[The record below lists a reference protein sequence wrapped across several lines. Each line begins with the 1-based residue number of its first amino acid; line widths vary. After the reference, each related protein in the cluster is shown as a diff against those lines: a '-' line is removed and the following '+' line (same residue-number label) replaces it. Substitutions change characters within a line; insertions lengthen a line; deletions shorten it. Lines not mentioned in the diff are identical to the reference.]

1 MTIHPPK
8 ENHVTNADVRRVLEQ
23 IDYLEEAW
31 PQLVTLGIGASTTR
45 RRLPAGR
52 RRSDAALERVDRE
65 ARIEAEERSQ
75 PGWVPAISHPSV
87 PVDVTMLDLL
97 AMLVSVAED
106 LAATVTQTAG
116 VERPSHATSAVED
129 PRPYLRTARAWLTAA
144 QEADDRTVPWA
155 TGELTP
161 VVRAAATALG
171 EIVDGQVLDA
181 LCPWCGGR
189 TERHPMGGQRTL
201 VVDAGPTAV
210 TTQQPAPEPRPGDV
224 GWPRIV
230 CHGLNCTP
238 PASACGAQ
246 VHGQPAWPER
256 EWDWLAKQLDP
267 ADTPSTARMLA

>member
-1 MTIHPPK
+1 MTT
-8 ENHVTNADVRRVLEQ
+8 VDVRRVLEQ
-23 IDYLEEAW
+23 IDYLDNAW
-31 PQLVTLGIGASTTR
+31 PNLIALGTDASTR
-45 RRLPAGR
+45 RHRLPLSR
-52 RRSDAALERVDRE
+52 RRSDAALERAHRE
-65 ARIEAEERSQ
+65 AAIEAAERSQ
-75 PGWVPAISHPSV
+75 PGWVPALSHPSV

-97 AMLVSVAED
+97 ALVVSVAED

-116 VERPSHATSAVED
+116 VDRPRHATSAVED

-155 TGELTP
+155 SAELAP
-161 VVRAAATALG
+161 VVHTAAAALG

-189 TERHPMGGQRTL
+189 TARRLMGGERTL
-201 VVDAGPTAV
+201 VVHAGPTAV
-210 TTQQPAPEPRPGDV
+210 TTQQSDADQGV

-230 CHGLNCTP
+230 CHGMNCTP

-256 EWDWLAKQLDP
+256 EWDWLAKQLVSVDE
-267 ADTPSTARMLA
+267 AQRLRA